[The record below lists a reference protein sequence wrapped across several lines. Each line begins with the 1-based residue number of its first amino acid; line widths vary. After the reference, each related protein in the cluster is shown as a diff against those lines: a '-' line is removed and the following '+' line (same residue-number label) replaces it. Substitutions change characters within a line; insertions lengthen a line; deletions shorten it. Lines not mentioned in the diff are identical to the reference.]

1 MRTFSSRVHGIRG
14 GTIIASANVPISDVH
29 CNQARDTLC
38 TCDRV
43 SYWFSMVNA
52 MQNRDAK
59 SEDTEKPEFIKMM
72 K

>member
-1 MRTFSSRVHGIRG
+1 MQTFSSRVHEIRG

-38 TCDRV
+38 ACDRV
-43 SYWFSMVNA
+43 SSWFSMVNA
-52 MQNRDAK
+52 MQNRDAMP
-59 SEDTEKPEFIKMM
+59 EDTKKPEFIMMM